1 MSFLLD
7 KTYRRPK
14 LITFA
19 IPSVESNLHIGEP
32 EVVKLNKLLPKA
44 RKILQEHGVL
54 GGTFVVECTTRL
66 IWSDLAIEDQMW
78 KHHAHVHMVALAP
91 FMQRSELIE
100 FSKSLLPLGLGR
112 INYVAPSGHWKDAK
126 AKVAAYISKY
136 LVKEKRSS
144 RTWGIMRST
153 KNYHSTMNSH
163 QAVAVPNNATTNP
176 TTSING
182 RGPSETAKAAPK
194 VHARAVALN
203 ARESL
208 TKSSASSE
216 SEPSDVDQI
225 NILTGSHLSG
235 PSA

>member
-1 MSFLLD
+1 MDLISEDWVQTNRISPRSGNRTYIALHYPVRCTSCNTMQRRYQRMNKRLTSIWKMSFLLD

-91 FMQRSELIE
+91 FMQRSKLIE

-153 KNYHSTMNSH
+153 NQSKRLL
-163 QAVAVPNNATTNP
+163 PN
-176 TTSING
+176 
-182 RGPSETAKAAPK
+182 K
-194 VHARAVALN
+194 
-203 ARESL
+203 
-208 TKSSASSE
+208 
-216 SEPSDVDQI
+216 
-225 NILTGSHLSG
+225 
-235 PSA
+235 